1 MRNPN
6 MHAKL
11 SKRER
16 QGKSMPTSSRYDLKQ
31 AIAPKQATKGK
42 DATKHRQEKAQKT
55 KEAC

>member
-1 MRNPN
+1 

-31 AIAPKQATKGK
+31 AIAPKQAIKGK
-42 DATKHRQEKAQKT
+42 DATKHRQEKAQKAN
-55 KEAC
+55 EAC